1 VKKSP
6 KQTPKACHID
16 RLLIDFLCALLWTNL
31 QSVFN
36 VLFITKFFFCNVS
49 IYTKL
54 LYKQINKHRL
64 EAIIH
69 PHITLGH
76 GLGKSVLVFSHL

>member
-1 VKKSP
+1 M
-6 KQTPKACHID
+6 
-16 RLLIDFLCALLWTNL
+16 F
-31 QSVFN
+31 
-36 VLFITKFFFCNVS
+36 FITKFLFCNVS

-54 LYKQINKHRL
+54 LSKQINKQRL

-76 GLGKSVLVFSHL
+76 GLGKSALVFSHL

>member
-1 VKKSP
+1 M
-6 KQTPKACHID
+6 
-16 RLLIDFLCALLWTNL
+16 F
-31 QSVFN
+31 F
-36 VLFITKFFFCNVS
+36 FITKFFFCNVS

-54 LYKQINKHRL
+54 LFKQINKHRL

-76 GLGKSVLVFSHL
+76 GLGKSALVFSHLLSIHLSY

>member
-1 VKKSP
+1 MNPRAEIFV
-6 KQTPKACHID
+6 
-16 RLLIDFLCALLWTNL
+16 LISSDELEGYF
-31 QSVFN
+31 V
-36 VLFITKFFFCNVS
+36 FITKFFFCNVS

-54 LYKQINKHRL
+54 LYKQIDKHRL

-69 PHITLGH
+69 PRITLGY